1 MSDTFR
7 GTAISLTEQRTDHM
21 ILILSLGIVFAL
33 AVGGFVMAGNTLGG
47 QNTSSIDDPQEM
59 VVMDNFDPAE
69 NAQLQA
75 LRELSFVMES
85 ESGCWG
91 PMGTEQGYIMED
103 DMNIPAL
110 LPLCLNNDTM
120 TGWYIDFLI
129 YGGYTPWGGC
139 IAVLQKADFK
149 GTVGI
154 EWNLM
159 FEGDCGLD
167 TWRATFYTYRD
178 ISLDSNQYPDVTPF
192 CLSFPDGQD
201 TIPGKDVYFGFTTD
215 WTGCV
220 PGNNQDF
227 TIIHSHSSLSS
238 RNLNS
243 QTSRLEEIRHLP
255 NLVSRSQQ

>member
-21 ILILSLGIVFAL
+21 ILILSIGIVFTL
-33 AVGGFVMAGNTLGG
+33 AVGGFVMAGTTLGD

-59 VVMDNFDPAE
+59 VVMDSFDPAE

-103 DMNIPAL
+103 TMNIPAL

-129 YGGYTPWGGC
+129 YGGYTPWDGS
-139 IAVLQKADFK
+139 IAVFQKDDFK
-149 GTVGI
+149 GCVKIAWT
-154 EWNLM
+154 LM

-167 TWRATFYTYRD
+167 TWRATFYVYRN
-178 ISLDSNQYPDVTPF
+178 ISLDSYQYPDVTPF
-192 CLSFPDGQD
+192 CLDVPGGQQ

-243 QTSRLEEIRHLP
+243 QTSRLESESKS
-255 NLVSRSQQ
+255 NTSVE